1 MHSSTSSIEYSIEFI
16 ATRRFRLVGSAVRDR
31 QVAKGAKL
39 GERVCLRGEESNNT
53 RDNPFIQFFWA
64 LCVKSVTSIIDVIDV
79 IDVTGV
85 MSVIWIRRMQ
95 VLKEKRVDFG
105 WNKNGKV
112 ENEGGIG
119 LIRIDGNCEENQA
132 EIKSFGRKAQKEV
145 EHFVLHLF
153 TLWINWGEKR
163 NAVDYDVKGLLFVV
177 LLEILQGVFLD
188 LKQHLPC
195 RFYHGRVMEA
205 FLSSIPLIIQTAKL
219 VEISNKTLRS
229 VD

>member
-39 GERVCLRGEESNNT
+39 CERVCLCGEESNHP
-53 RDNPFIQFFWA
+53 RDDPFIQFFWA
-64 LCVKSVTSIIDVIDV
+64 LCVNSVID
-79 IDVTGV
+79 IIG
-85 MSVIWIRRMQ
+85 VIWIHRIQ

-132 EIKSFGRKAQKEV
+132 EIRSFGRKAQEEV

-153 TLWINWGEKR
+153 TL
-163 NAVDYDVKGLLFVV
+163 
-177 LLEILQGVFLD
+177 
-188 LKQHLPC
+188 
-195 RFYHGRVMEA
+195 
-205 FLSSIPLIIQTAKL
+205 
-219 VEISNKTLRS
+219 
-229 VD
+229 

>member
-39 GERVCLRGEESNNT
+39 GERVCLCGEESNNT

-64 LCVKSVTSIIDVIDV
+64 LCVKSVACIIGAKSVIDV

-85 MSVIWIRRMQ
+85 MRVIDIIDVTGIMSVIWIRRMQ

-145 EHFVLHLF
+145 EHLVLHLL
-153 TLWINWGEKR
+153 TL
-163 NAVDYDVKGLLFVV
+163 
-177 LLEILQGVFLD
+177 
-188 LKQHLPC
+188 
-195 RFYHGRVMEA
+195 
-205 FLSSIPLIIQTAKL
+205 
-219 VEISNKTLRS
+219 
-229 VD
+229 

>member
-39 GERVCLRGEESNNT
+39 GERVCLCGEESNNT

-64 LCVKSVTSIIDVIDV
+64 LCVKSVTCIIGIMRVIDVTGAKSVIDV
-79 IDVTGV
+79 IDVTGI

-145 EHFVLHLF
+145 EHLVLHLF
-153 TLWINWGEKR
+153 TL
-163 NAVDYDVKGLLFVV
+163 
-177 LLEILQGVFLD
+177 
-188 LKQHLPC
+188 
-195 RFYHGRVMEA
+195 
-205 FLSSIPLIIQTAKL
+205 
-219 VEISNKTLRS
+219 
-229 VD
+229 

>member
-39 GERVCLRGEESNNT
+39 GERVCLCGEESNNT

-64 LCVKSVTSIIDVIDV
+64 LCVKSVTCIIDV

-85 MSVIWIRRMQ
+85 IDVTRIMSVIWIRRMQ

-119 LIRIDGNCEENQA
+119 LIRIDRNCEENQA

-145 EHFVLHLF
+145 EHLVLHLF
-153 TLWINWGEKR
+153 TL
-163 NAVDYDVKGLLFVV
+163 
-177 LLEILQGVFLD
+177 
-188 LKQHLPC
+188 
-195 RFYHGRVMEA
+195 
-205 FLSSIPLIIQTAKL
+205 
-219 VEISNKTLRS
+219 
-229 VD
+229 

>member
-39 GERVCLRGEESNNT
+39 GERVCLCSEESNNT

-64 LCVKSVTSIIDVIDV
+64 LCVKSVACIIDVIDV
-79 IDVTGV
+79 TRI
-85 MSVIWIRRMQ
+85 MSVIWIHRMQ

-145 EHFVLHLF
+145 EHLVLHLF

-163 NAVDYDVKGLLFVV
+163 HAVDYDVKGLLLVV
-177 LLEILQGVFLD
+177 LLEILQSVFLD

-205 FLSSIPLIIQTAKL
+205 FLSSIPLKIQTAKL